1 MTVTSTRQDERTA
14 ATQVATVCSYCGV
27 GCGIVLDVGDD
38 GTVHRASGDR
48 SHPSNAG
55 RLCTKG
61 ATSATV
67 LAAGGRLTT
76 ALVRETRGAAPEPA
90 DVDAAVATVA
100 RRLREILDRDGPDA
114 IALYVSGQMSIE
126 AQYLANKLAK
136 GYLRTPHIESNS
148 RLCMASAGTGYKLSL
163 GSDGPPGS
171 YDDLDHAD
179 VFLLVGANMADCHPV
194 LFLRLL
200 DRVKAGARLIVV
212 DPRRTATAEKADLFL
227 QVRPGT
233 DLALLNGLLHL
244 LVEAGAVDEEFV
256 AQHTRGWDA
265 MPALVADY
273 PPDVVERITGV
284 PAADLRAA
292 AALIADADDW
302 VSCWTMGLNQS
313 THGTWNTNALVN
325 LHLATGAIGRRGSGP
340 FSLTGQPNAMG
351 GREMGYM
358 GPGLPGQRTVLDP
371 DDRAFCEDLWGV
383 PRGTIRHDTVSA
395 GTVDMFSRMA
405 DGQVRACWVICTNPV
420 ASVGNRRT
428 VIEGLEAAEL
438 VVTQDVFADT
448 ETNAYADVVLPA
460 AMWSEADGVMVNSER
475 TLTLA
480 RRALA
485 APWQALPDWQL
496 IARVATAMGFDG
508 FAYGSSQE
516 VFDELRRASNPRTGY
531 DLRGVTYDRLRREP
545 VQWPC
550 ASDDAP
556 ARNPVRYLNDGV
568 HRPVVV
574 HPDGTRPRLAFAT
587 PDGRAVFHARPHV
600 EPAEL
605 PDDAHPFWL
614 TTGRVQHQ
622 WHTMT
627 KTGKVPALTRL
638 APGPFVE
645 VNPADAAGL
654 GLVDGAPVEVASR
667 RGRAV
672 LPVVVT
678 DRVPPGTCFAPFHWN
693 DVFGEYLAVNAVT
706 NDAVDPLSF
715 QPELKACAVALTP
728 VVGALEPA
736 GADAAPLPL
745 PSERPA
751 LDGAATMRAL
761 AVALGV
767 DDVPPPTLG
776 DDERRYLAGFLA
788 GLGRGAA
795 GTPVLPATAPLSG
808 DHVLWVDGVLAGMFS
823 RAPAAPQ
830 PPAATGTV
838 TVLWASQT
846 GTAEEVA
853 AAVAARLSAAGRAP
867 RLLAMDDA
875 VDDLPRHGDV
885 VLVTSTFGDG
895 DAPDNGTALWEAL
908 ADPQAPSFAG
918 ARFAVLALGDPSYDR
933 FCGHGRR
940 LDHRLA
946 ELGARRLVPR
956 LDREPGDDGAVEA
969 WTTTL
974 LDALG
979 REPSAGGPAS
989 DGPGQDG
996 AGQDGAGQDL
1006 AAPHASTGEV
1016 PSPARTAPRPTAPAT
1031 PVVATRRA
1039 PGLAR
1044 LVGRRRLGEPGSGK
1058 EVREILLDTSQ
1069 SPVPVTYRAGDAL
1082 AVHPV
1087 TAPALV
1093 EEWLAA
1099 TGLDADAPVVLHGA
1113 AQPLQQALATGVD
1126 LGRPTPTLLRFVA
1139 ERAAGTAGA
1148 DLRRLLRGEN
1158 RQDLAAWTWG
1168 RGVVDVVA
1176 GHRVE
1181 ATAQE
1186 WVDALRAL
1194 QPRAYS
1200 ISSSP
1205 LVDPH
1210 RVRLT
1215 VSVVRYAG
1223 PGGQARGGTC
1233 STFLADAPEGAQV
1246 AVHTQAST
1254 HFHPPADPAAPA
1266 VMIGPGTGVA
1276 PFVGFLAE
1284 REALGHT
1291 GDNWLV
1297 FGEQHE
1303 ATDFWYREELEVWR
1317 AAGVLTRLDTAF
1329 SRDQRQKVYVQDR
1342 LREQGPA
1349 LWSWLE
1355 RGASVY
1361 VCGDAAR
1368 MAPDVDAALR
1378 EVVARHGGL
1387 AEDEAA
1393 AYVKRLAAE
1402 RRYARDVY

>member
-1 MTVTSTRQDERTA
+1 MTLTTTAQDERTA

-27 GCGIVLDVGDD
+27 GCGIVLDVGGD
-38 GTVHRASGDR
+38 GTVRRASGDR
-48 SHPSNAG
+48 SHPANAG

-61 ATSATV
+61 ATSATM

-76 ALVRETRGAAPEPA
+76 ALVRAERGAAPVPA
-90 DVDAAVATVA
+90 DVDAAITTVA
-100 RRLREILDRDGPDA
+100 GRLREILDRHGPDA
-114 IALYVSGQMSIE
+114 LALYVSGQMSIE

-136 GYLRTPHIESNS
+136 GFWRTNQIESNS

-200 DRVKAGARLIVV
+200 DRVKAGAKLIVV
-212 DPRRTATAEKADLFL
+212 DPRRTATADKADLFL
-227 QVRPGT
+227 QVRPGS

-256 AQHTRGWDA
+256 AEHTQGWEQ
-265 MPALVADY
+265 MPAFVADY
-273 PPDVVERITGV
+273 PPDVVEELTGV

-292 AALIADADDW
+292 AAMLAATRRW

-313 THGTWNTNALVN
+313 THGTWNTNALIN
-325 LHLATGAIGRRGSGP
+325 LHLATGAIGHPGSGP

-358 GPGLPGQRTVLDP
+358 GPGLPGQRTVLDA

-383 PRGTIRHDTVSA
+383 PHGTIRADGVGT
-395 GTVDMFSRMA
+395 GTVDMFRRMA
-405 DGQVRACWVICTNPV
+405 DGDIKACWVVCTNPV

-428 VIEGLEAAEL
+428 VIEGLERAEL
-438 VVTQDVFADT
+438 VITQDVFADT

-475 TLTLA
+475 TMTLA

-485 APWQALPDWQL
+485 APGQALPDWEL
-496 IARVATAMGFDG
+496 IARVATAMGYDG
-508 FAYGSSQE
+508 FAYTSPQQ
-516 VFDELRRASNPRTGY
+516 VFDELRQASNPRTGY
-531 DLRGVTYDRLRREP
+531 DLRGVTYERLRREP

-550 ASDDAP
+550 SSPDAP
-556 ARNPVRYLNDGV
+556 ARNPVRYLNDGE
-568 HRPVVV
+568 HQPVRT

-587 PDGRAVFHARPHV
+587 PTGRAVFHARPHTD
-600 EPAEL
+600 PAEM
-605 PDDAHPFWL
+605 PDDDHPFWF

-627 KTGKVPALTRL
+627 KTGKVPALNKL
-638 APGPFVE
+638 EPGPYVE
-645 VNPADAAGL
+645 VNPADAARL
-654 GLVDGAPVEVASR
+654 GLTDRAPVEVASR

-728 VVGALEPA
+728 VAVVTTP
-736 GADAAPLPL
+736 DAAPAVAEAAP
-745 PSERPA
+745 PREVR
-751 LDGAATMRAL
+751 LDGPATMRAL
-761 AVALGV
+761 AAALGV
-767 DDVPPPTLG
+767 DDVAPPALG

-795 GTPVLPATAPLSG
+795 GTPVLPPTAPLRD
-808 DHVLWVDGVLAGMFS
+808 DHALWVDGVLAGMFS
-823 RAPAAPQ
+823 RAPGTAAPRSG
-830 PPAATGTV
+830 TRTV

-853 AAVAARLSAAGRAP
+853 GLVAQRLSDAGRTP
-867 RLLAMDDA
+867 RVVAMDEA
-875 VDDLPRHGDV
+875 LDDLPRHGDV

-895 DAPDNGTALWEAL
+895 DAPDNGSALWELL
-908 ADPQAPSFAG
+908 ADPQAPSFGG
-918 ARFAVLALGDPSYDR
+918 ARFAVLALGDPTYDR

-940 LDHRLA
+940 LDHRLG
-946 ELGARRLVPR
+946 ELGGQRLVDR
-956 LDREPGDDGAVEA
+956 LDREPGDDEAVERWVDALLVALDGTGADDGGAV
-969 WTTTL
+969 
-974 LDALG
+974 G
-979 REPSAGGPAS
+979 
-989 DGPGQDG
+989 
-996 AGQDGAGQDL
+996 
-1006 AAPHASTGEV
+1006 
-1016 PSPARTAPRPTAPAT
+1016 APRGPVTTSPVASPPDAPTR
-1031 PVVATRRA
+1031 ATRST
-1039 PGLAR
+1039 PGTAR
-1044 LVGRRRLGEPGSGK
+1044 LVGRRRLGAPGSAK
-1058 EVREILLDTSQ
+1058 EVREILLDTSD
-1069 SPVPVTYRAGDAL
+1069 SPLPVPYQAGDAL
-1082 AVHPV
+1082 AVRPV
-1087 TAPALV
+1087 TSLALV

-1099 TGLDADAPVVLHGA
+1099 TGLDGG
-1113 AQPLQQALATGVD
+1113 TGVVVDGVARPLHDALRTCLD

-1139 ERAAGTAGA
+1139 ERAVGTAGA
-1148 DLRRLLRGEN
+1148 DLRRLLRSEN
-1158 RQDLAAWTWG
+1158 RQDLAAWTWD

-1186 WVDALRAL
+1186 WVDALRTL

-1205 LVDPH
+1205 LVDPR

-1233 STFLADAPEGAQV
+1233 STFLADAPEDAEV
-1246 AVHTQAST
+1246 AVHVQAST

-1303 ATDFWYREELEVWR
+1303 ATDFWYREELDAWR

-1342 LREQGPA
+1342 LREHGPA

-1378 EVVARHGGL
+1378 DVVVRQGGL
-1387 AEDEAA
+1387 DVDDAA
-1393 AYVKRLAAE
+1393 GYVKRLAAE

>member
-1 MTVTSTRQDERTA
+1 MTLTTTAQSERTA

-38 GTVHRASGDR
+38 GTVRRASGDR
-48 SHPSNAG
+48 AHPSNAG

-61 ATSATV
+61 ATSATM
-67 LAAGGRLTT
+67 LAAGGRVTT
-76 ALVRETRGAAPEPA
+76 ALVRTERGTEPVPV
-90 DVDAAVATVA
+90 DVDTAIADVA
-100 RRLREILDRDGPDA
+100 RRLREILDRHGPDA
-114 IALYVSGQMSIE
+114 LALYVSGQMSIE

-136 GYLRTPHIESNS
+136 GFWRTNQIESNS

-179 VFLLVGANMADCHPV
+179 VFLVVGANMADCHPV

-200 DRVKAGARLIVV
+200 DRLKAGAKLIVV
-212 DPRRTATAEKADLFL
+212 DPRRTATADKADLFL
-227 QVRPGT
+227 QVRPGA

-244 LVEAGAVDEEFV
+244 LVEAGAVDEQFV
-256 AQHTRGWDA
+256 AEHTQGWEQ
-265 MPALVADY
+265 MPAFLANY
-273 PPDVVERITGV
+273 PPDVVERLTGV

-292 AALIADADDW
+292 AALLAGAENW

-358 GPGLPGQRTVLDP
+358 GPGLPGQRSVLDP
-371 DDRAFCEDLWGV
+371 DDRAFCEDLWGL
-383 PRGTIRHDTVSA
+383 PRGTIRADGVGT
-395 GTVDMFSRMA
+395 GTVDMFRRMA
-405 DGQVRACWVICTNPV
+405 DGEIRACWVICTNPV

-428 VIEGLEAAEL
+428 VIEGLERAEL
-438 VVTQDVFADT
+438 VVTQDAFAET

-485 APWQALPDWQL
+485 APGQALPDWQL
-496 IARVATAMGFDG
+496 IARVATAMGYDG
-508 FAYGSSQE
+508 FAYTSPQE
-516 VFDELRRASNPRTGY
+516 VFDELRQASNPRTGY
-531 DLRGVTYDRLRREP
+531 DLRGVTYERLRREP

-550 ASDDAP
+550 SSPDAP
-556 ARNPVRYLNDGV
+556 ARNPLRYLNDGE
-568 HRPVVV
+568 HQPLLT

-587 PDGRAVFHARPHV
+587 PSGRAVFHARPHTD
-600 EPAEL
+600 PAEM
-605 PDDAHPFWL
+605 PDDDHPFWF

-627 KTGKVPALTRL
+627 KTGKVPALNKL
-638 APGPFVE
+638 EPGPYVE
-645 VNPADAAGL
+645 VNPQDAERL
-654 GLVDGAPVEVASR
+654 GLTDRAPVEVASR

-706 NDAVDPLSF
+706 HDAVDPLSF

-728 VVGALEPA
+728 VTTVALAPDASRAAVTVPTEVPPELS
-736 GADAAPLPL
+736 ADAPV
-745 PSERPA
+745 

-761 AVALGV
+761 AAALGV
-767 DDVPPPTLG
+767 DDVTPPALG

-795 GTPVLPATAPLSG
+795 GTPVLPPSAPLSE
-808 DHVLWVDGVLAGMFS
+808 DHALWVDGVLAGMFS
-823 RAPAAPQ
+823 RAPGASAARPR
-830 PPAATGTV
+830 TRTV

-846 GTAEEVA
+846 GTAEELAGLVA
-853 AAVAARLSAAGRAP
+853 QRLAATGRTP
-867 RLLAMDDA
+867 RVVAMDEA
-875 VDDLPRHGDV
+875 LDDLPRSGDV

-918 ARFAVLALGDPSYDR
+918 ARFAVLALGDPTYDR

-946 ELGARRLVPR
+946 ELGGQRLVER
-956 LDREPGDDGAVEA
+956 LDREPGDDDAVERWVA
-969 WTTTL
+969 TL
-974 LDALG
+974 LTALAGDEDA
-979 REPSAGGPAS
+979 AGGTGAAAS
-989 DGPGQDG
+989 DR
-996 AGQDGAGQDL
+996 
-1006 AAPHASTGEV
+1006 APVT
-1016 PSPARTAPRPTAPAT
+1016 TAPVTPPQAPTRATRAT
-1031 PVVATRRA
+1031 PGT
-1039 PGLAR
+1039 AR
-1044 LVGRRRLGEPGSGK
+1044 LVGRRRLGEPGSAK
-1058 EVREILLDTSQ
+1058 EVREILLDTSG
-1069 SPVPVTYRAGDAL
+1069 SPLPVTYQAGDAL
-1082 AVHPV
+1082 AVRPV
-1087 TAPALV
+1087 TPPALV

-1099 TGLDADAPVVLHGA
+1099 TGLDGDATVVLDGTERRLHD
-1113 AQPLQQALATGVD
+1113 ALRTALD
-1126 LGRPTPTLLRFVA
+1126 LGRPTPPFLRFVA
-1139 ERAAGTAGA
+1139 DHAAGTAGVE
-1148 DLRRLLRGEN
+1148 LRRLLRGEN
-1158 RQDLAAWTWG
+1158 RQDLAAWTWD

-1176 GHRVE
+1176 EHRVE
-1181 ATAQE
+1181 ASAQE
-1186 WVDALRAL
+1186 WVEALRAL

-1205 LVDPH
+1205 LVDPE

-1215 VSVVRYAG
+1215 VSVVRYQG
-1223 PGGQARGGTC
+1223 PSGRPRGGTC
-1233 STFLADAPEGAQV
+1233 STFLADAAPDAEV
-1246 AVHTQAST
+1246 AVHVQPSA

-1266 VMIGPGTGVA
+1266 VMVGPGTGVA

-1291 GDNWLV
+1291 GRSWLV
-1297 FGEQHE
+1297 FGEQHA
-1303 ATDFWYREELEVWR
+1303 ATDFWYREELDAWR
-1317 AAGVLTRLDTAF
+1317 ERGVLTRLDTAF

-1342 LREQGPA
+1342 LREHGAA

-1355 RGASVY
+1355 EGAHLY
-1361 VCGDAAR
+1361 VCGDASR

-1378 EVVARHGGL
+1378 DVVARHGGL
-1387 AEDEAA
+1387 DPQDAA

>member
-1 MTVTSTRQDERTA
+1 MTLTTTAQPGRTA

-38 GTVHRASGDR
+38 GTVTRASGDR
-48 SHPSNAG
+48 SHPANAG

-61 ATSATV
+61 ATSATM

-76 ALVRETRGAAPEPA
+76 ALVRPERGAAPVPA
-90 DVDAAVATVA
+90 DVDAAIATVA
-100 RRLREILDRDGPDA
+100 HRLREILDRDGPDA

-136 GYLRTPHIESNS
+136 GFWRTNQIESNS

-200 DRVKAGARLIVV
+200 DRVKAGAKLVVV
-212 DPRRTATAEKADLFL
+212 DPRRTATADKADLFL
-227 QVRPGT
+227 QVRPGS

-256 AQHTRGWDA
+256 AEHTQGWEQ
-265 MPALVADY
+265 MPAFLADY
-273 PPDVVERITGV
+273 PPDVVEELTGV

-292 AALIADADDW
+292 ADLIAGAGDW

-358 GPGLPGQRTVLDP
+358 GPGLPGQRSVLDA

-383 PRGTIRHDTVSA
+383 PRGTIRADGVGT
-395 GTVDMFSRMA
+395 GTVDMFRRMA
-405 DGQVRACWVICTNPV
+405 DGDIRACWVICTNPV

-428 VIEGLEAAEL
+428 VIEGLERAEL

-475 TLTLA
+475 TMTLA

-485 APWQALPDWQL
+485 APGQALPDWEL
-496 IARVATAMGFDG
+496 IARVATAMGYDG
-508 FAYGSSQE
+508 FAYGSPQE

-550 ASDDAP
+550 ASPDAP
-556 ARNPVRYLNDGV
+556 ARNPVRYLNDGE
-568 HRPVVV
+568 HRPVLT

-587 PDGRAVFHARPHV
+587 PTGRAVFHARPHAD
-600 EPAEL
+600 PAEM
-605 PDDAHPFWL
+605 PDDDHPFWF

-627 KTGKVPALTRL
+627 KTGKVPALNRL
-638 APGPFVE
+638 EPGPFVE
-645 VNPADAAGL
+645 VNPADAARL
-654 GLVDGAPVEVASR
+654 GLTDRAPVEVASR

-678 DRVPPGTCFAPFHWN
+678 DRVPAGTCFAPFHWN

-728 VVGALEPA
+728 VAVVDVG
-736 GADAAPLPL
+736 
-745 PSERPA
+745 PA
-751 LDGAATMRAL
+751 LDQAPAEPRPEAVIDGPATMRAL
-761 AVALGV
+761 AAALGV
-767 DDVPPPTLG
+767 DDVAPPALG

-788 GLGRGAA
+788 GLGGGAA
-795 GTPVLPATAPLSG
+795 GTPVLPPTAPLRG
-808 DHVLWVDGVLAGMFS
+808 DHALWVDGVLAGMFS
-823 RAPAAPQ
+823 RAPA
-830 PPAATGTV
+830 PPRGATSARTV

-853 AAVAARLSAAGRAP
+853 GVVAQRLADAGRTP
-867 RLLAMDDA
+867 RVVAMDDA
-875 VDDLPRHGDV
+875 LDDLPRHGDA

-895 DAPDNGTALWEAL
+895 DAPDNGTALWDLL
-908 ADPQAPSFAG
+908 ADPHAPSFSG
-918 ARFAVLALGDPSYDR
+918 ARFAVLALGDPTYDR

-946 ELGARRLVPR
+946 ELGGQRLVDR
-956 LDREPGDDGAVEA
+956 LEREPGDDAAVERWLTALVAALTGAADPEGDSPTGAVVRRDA
-969 WTTTL
+969 TTT
-974 LDALG
+974 AP
-979 REPSAGGPAS
+979 RGPA
-989 DGPGQDG
+989 PG
-996 AGQDGAGQDL
+996 
-1006 AAPHASTGEV
+1006 AA
-1016 PSPARTAPRPTAPAT
+1016 SPAR
-1031 PVVATRRA
+1031 ATRAA
-1039 PGLAR
+1039 PGTAR
-1044 LVGRRRLGEPGSGK
+1044 LVGRRRLGDPGSAK
-1058 EVREILLDTSQ
+1058 EVREILLDTSG
-1069 SPVPVTYRAGDAL
+1069 SPLPVPYRAGDAL
-1082 AVHPV
+1082 AVRPV
-1087 TAPALV
+1087 TPLALV

-1099 TGLDADAPVVLHGA
+1099 TGLDADAPVVLGGVVR
-1113 AQPLQQALATGVD
+1113 PLHEALATGLD
-1126 LGRPTPTLLRFVA
+1126 LGRPAPALLRFVA
-1139 ERAAGTAGA
+1139 DRAAGTAGTE
-1148 DLRRLLRGEN
+1148 LQRLLRSEN
-1158 RQDLAAWTWG
+1158 RQDLAAWTWD
-1168 RGVVDVVA
+1168 RGVVDVVV

-1186 WVDALRAL
+1186 WVDALRPL

-1205 LVDPH
+1205 AVDP
-1210 RVRLT
+1210 RLVRLT
-1215 VSVVRYAG
+1215 VSVVRWASPAG
-1223 PGGQARGGTC
+1223 RPRGGTC
-1233 STFLADAPEGAQV
+1233 STFLADAGPDTEV
-1246 AVHTQAST
+1246 AVHVQGST
-1254 HFHPPADPAAPA
+1254 HFHPPDDPSVPA
-1266 VMIGPGTGVA
+1266 VMVGPGTGVA

-1284 REALGHT
+1284 REARGHT

-1297 FGEQHE
+1297 FGEQHA
-1303 ATDFWYREELEVWR
+1303 ATDFWYRDELDAWR
-1317 AAGVLTRLDTAF
+1317 ERGVLTRLDTAF

-1342 LREQGPA
+1342 LREQGAA
-1349 LWSWLE
+1349 LWAWLE
-1355 RGASVY
+1355 RGAHVY

-1378 EVVARHGGL
+1378 DVVARHGGL
-1387 AEDEAA
+1387 SGPEASA
-1393 AYVKRLAAE
+1393 HVKRLAAD